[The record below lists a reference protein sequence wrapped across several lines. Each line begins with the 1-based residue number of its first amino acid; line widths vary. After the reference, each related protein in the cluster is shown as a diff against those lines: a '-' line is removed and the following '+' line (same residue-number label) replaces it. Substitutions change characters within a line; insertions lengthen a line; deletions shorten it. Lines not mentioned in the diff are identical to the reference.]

1 MNMKALLMVF
11 MAFGM
16 AFAGLSVDSYTV
28 TKDSFRP
35 GEPGVVTVTVSNPLG
50 AERVTSITMSIDRPT
65 ELTVTSAPKLADIDA
80 GGSAIVSIPFRV
92 KDDARPGIYLMNVVF
107 TGYKSAGST
116 GIAPTTTNIVSV
128 PITVVNEPILVFTTD
143 KQVIGGLDDIVLTI
157 DNNGGKA
164 SNVRISTPTDASVS
178 LYGTDEVFISSIT
191 DGANAAMMLD
201 SRDAPDGPTDVA
213 FLVQY
218 DDELGIEHSEDMTLR
233 MTVRNE
239 RLDLTFIQNSD
250 VVTKK
255 ESTLSMTIRND
266 GAETL
271 KDVRLAF
278 ADSVLRI
285 KGSGEL
291 KFGDLA
297 PGQSATASA
306 TVFAELP
313 PGVNLVDG
321 QLSWIEKDVQKEGT
335 RQVPITITSD
345 ADVGVYLEAK
355 PLPLMVGGDHTISVL
370 VSNLG
375 SYNIEN
381 VDVKIESPAL
391 RSKDISDTQ
400 YIGGL
405 QNDDFST
412 VQFQMA
418 VNATESGTYPIDMT
432 VRYRDQSGEWKSQV
446 IRQSISVYGMQAS
459 QDSPLPLVLAVLVI
473 AGAVWYFKFRK
484 AKA

>member
-1 MNMKALLMVF
+1 MKGLLLVL
-11 MAFGM
+11 MAFGI
-16 AFAGLSVDSYTV
+16 AFAGLSVDAYTV

-35 GEPGVVTVTVSNPLG
+35 GEPGVVTVTVSNPTG

-65 ELTVTSAPKLADIDA
+65 ELVVTSAPKMADIDA

-92 KDDARPGIYLMNVVF
+92 KDDAKPGIYLMNVVF
-107 TGYKSAGST
+107 TGYKSAEGT
-116 GIAPTTTNIVSV
+116 GYAATSTNIVSV

-143 KQVIGGLDDIVLTI
+143 KQVIGGLDDILVTI
-157 DNNGGKA
+157 ANNGGKA
-164 SNVRISTPTDASVS
+164 SNVRISTPSDADVS
-178 LYGTDEVFISSIT
+178 LYGTDEIFISSIT
-191 DGANAAMMLD
+191 DEEQTDLMLD

-213 FLVQY
+213 FNVEY
-218 DDELGIEHSEDMTLR
+218 EDELGMSHTEDMTLR

-250 VVTKK
+250 VITKK
-255 ESTLSMTIRND
+255 ESTMSLSVRND
-266 GAETL
+266 GTEPL
-271 KDVRLAF
+271 EDVRLAF

-297 PGQSATASA
+297 PGQTATASA

-345 ADVGVYLEAK
+345 SEVGVYLEAK
-355 PLPLMVGGDHTISVL
+355 PLPLTLGSDHTISVL

-375 SYNIEN
+375 SYSIEN

-391 RSKDISDTQ
+391 RSEDISDTQ

-412 VQFQMA
+412 VQFQMG
-418 VNATESGTYPIDMT
+418 VNATEAGTYPIKIT
-432 VRYRDQSGEWKSQV
+432 VNYRDQSGEWKTQV
-446 IRQSISVYGMQAS
+446 INQSISVYGAAAS
-459 QDSPLPLVLAVLVI
+459 QDSPLPLLFGIGVI
-473 AGAVWYFKFRK
+473 AVAVWYFKFRK

>member
-1 MNMKALLMVF
+1 MKALLLVF
-11 MAFGM
+11 LAFGI
-16 AFAGLSVDSYTV
+16 AFAGLSVDAYTV
-28 TKDSFRP
+28 TKDSFKP
-35 GEPGVVTVTVSNPLG
+35 GEPGVVTITVSNPTG
-50 AERVTSITMSIDRPT
+50 AERVTSITMSIDRPP
-65 ELTVTSAPKLADIDA
+65 ELTVTSAPKMADIDA

-92 KDDARPGIYLMNVVF
+92 KEDAKPGIYLLNIVF
-107 TGYKSAGST
+107 TGYKGVDAAGPSIT
-116 GIAPTTTNIVSV
+116 STNIASI
-128 PITVVNEPILVFTTD
+128 PLTVVNEPILVFRTD
-143 KQVIGGLDDIVLTI
+143 KQLIGGLDDILVTI
-157 DNNGGKA
+157 ANNGGKA
-164 SNVRISTPTDASVS
+164 SNVRISTPEDADVS
-178 LYGTDEVFISSIT
+178 LYGTDEIFISSIT
-191 DGANAAMMLD
+191 GTETTELMLD

-218 DDELGIEHSEDMTLR
+218 QDELGISHTEDMTLR

-250 VVTKK
+250 VVTKQ
-255 ESTLSMTIRND
+255 ESTMSFSIRND
-266 GAETL
+266 GTETL
-271 KDVRLAF
+271 EDVRLAF

-285 KGSGEL
+285 KGSGEM

-297 PGQSATASA
+297 PGQTATASA
-306 TVFAELP
+306 VVFAELP

-345 ADVGVYLEAK
+345 AEVGVYLEAK
-355 PLPLMVGGDHTISVL
+355 PLPLMLGGDHTISVL

-391 RSKDISDTQ
+391 RSKDISDIQ

-418 VNATESGTYPIDMT
+418 VNTTAEGIYPVKIT
-432 VRYRDQSGEWKSQV
+432 VNYRDQSGEWETQV
-446 IRQSISVYGMQAS
+446 ISQSISVYGAAAS
-459 QDSPLPLVLAVLVI
+459 QDSPLPLVLGVLVI
-473 AGAVWYFKFRK
+473 GVAIWYFKFRK

>member
-191 DGANAAMMLD
+191 DGANAAM
-201 SRDAPDGPTDVA
+201 
-213 FLVQY
+213 
-218 DDELGIEHSEDMTLR
+218 
-233 MTVRNE
+233 
-239 RLDLTFIQNSD
+239 
-250 VVTKK
+250 
-255 ESTLSMTIRND
+255 
-266 GAETL
+266 
-271 KDVRLAF
+271 
-278 ADSVLRI
+278 
-285 KGSGEL
+285 
-291 KFGDLA
+291 
-297 PGQSATASA
+297 
-306 TVFAELP
+306 
-313 PGVNLVDG
+313 
-321 QLSWIEKDVQKEGT
+321 
-335 RQVPITITSD
+335 
-345 ADVGVYLEAK
+345 
-355 PLPLMVGGDHTISVL
+355 
-370 VSNLG
+370 
-375 SYNIEN
+375 
-381 VDVKIESPAL
+381 
-391 RSKDISDTQ
+391 
-400 YIGGL
+400 
-405 QNDDFST
+405 
-412 VQFQMA
+412 
-418 VNATESGTYPIDMT
+418 
-432 VRYRDQSGEWKSQV
+432 
-446 IRQSISVYGMQAS
+446 
-459 QDSPLPLVLAVLVI
+459 
-473 AGAVWYFKFRK
+473 
-484 AKA
+484 

>member
-1 MNMKALLMVF
+1 
-11 MAFGM
+11 
-16 AFAGLSVDSYTV
+16 
-28 TKDSFRP
+28 
-35 GEPGVVTVTVSNPLG
+35 
-50 AERVTSITMSIDRPT
+50 
-65 ELTVTSAPKLADIDA
+65 
-80 GGSAIVSIPFRV
+80 
-92 KDDARPGIYLMNVVF
+92 
-107 TGYKSAGST
+107 
-116 GIAPTTTNIVSV
+116 
-128 PITVVNEPILVFTTD
+128 
-143 KQVIGGLDDIVLTI
+143 
-157 DNNGGKA
+157 
-164 SNVRISTPTDASVS
+164 
-178 LYGTDEVFISSIT
+178 
-191 DGANAAMMLD
+191 
-201 SRDAPDGPTDVA
+201 
-213 FLVQY
+213 
-218 DDELGIEHSEDMTLR
+218 